1 MSGSVMAKN
10 FMVLNSHVCG
20 FFVCIFF
27 FFFFTIY
34 LTVPGLSYG
43 VWDLVP

>member
-20 FFVCIFF
+20 FFACI